1 MGGHG
6 AIEVAKTVIEVADVA
21 WKALECVEHFHH
33 EHEHRHHHD
42 EEPKAGA
49 ISDGQLEA
57 LRAENRRLRKSLEQN
72 LKLLENLTESP
83 SLLNDCPPDLYAR
96 LVTAVNSESYLKRI
110 KALQQ
115 KSVDCNHFPF
125 KVATG
130 SDLEE
135 AEILINVDQKEPSW
149 WVWVTEDMIPGK
161 VEERSGI
168 DNDSYVVVSEEHVV
182 DGVADFMAKCIMANP
197 KAANLTPEELQKI
210 VAKAMG
216 GVNKLEKVLGIWHAG
231 KLFYALST
239 WGLALAGLYRTR
251 AVIKLAA
258 MGVHTTTKVLMRAM

>member
-21 WKALECVEHFHH
+21 WKAMECVEHF
-33 EHEHRHHHD
+33 HHD

-49 ISDGQLEA
+49 ISDEQLDA

-125 KVATG
+125 KVATEFDTG
-130 SDLEE
+130 
-135 AEILINVDQKEPSW
+135 
-149 WVWVTEDMIPGK
+149 
-161 VEERSGI
+161 
-168 DNDSYVVVSEEHVV
+168 
-182 DGVADFMAKCIMANP
+182 GVAENCSKSNGWCKQIGEGFGNLACWEAVLCPVHLGTCSSRVVQDPCCY
-197 KAANLTPEELQKI
+197 KACCDGGTYNNQSAHEGNVRGYLATELYNI
-210 VAKAMG
+210 
-216 GVNKLEKVLGIWHAG
+216 
-231 KLFYALST
+231 LS
-239 WGLALAGLYRTR
+239 
-251 AVIKLAA
+251 
-258 MGVHTTTKVLMRAM
+258 